1 MALVD
6 HIAIE
11 NFRCVAHAAFD
22 VAPFTVFVGANGSGK
37 SSLLAAFDARKI
49 GDQANAEDPSSPTIV
64 GWKGDEGASVARRLP
79 GGGQKFAARGPDVIT
94 LQLTLSSL
102 RAENRTSSE
111 LRLASSGGNLPNV
124 LASLGRNG
132 LTRLAGDFCRLV
144 PIFRDVDVRPSPIV
158 GHHRVLFQDRWNEDR
173 WYTQS
178 EVSDGSLI
186 MLALLAAFAQ
196 PKPPDILAI
205 DEIERGLHPYL
216 LQQVVALCRE
226 LAAGKLGRPVQVLA
240 ATHSPHL
247 LDFLEPHEVRFVTR
261 DRDTGNTVVTA
272 PPTEA
277 PEWARAPEAYR
288 DSLGDLWLSG
298 ALGGAVG
305 R

>member
-1 MALVD
+1 MTG
-6 HIAIE
+6 IA
-11 NFRCVAHAAFD
+11 
-22 VAPFTVFVGANGSGK
+22 
-37 SSLLAAFDARKI
+37 
-49 GDQANAEDPSSPTIV
+49 
-64 GWKGDEGASVARRLP
+64 
-79 GGGQKFAARGPDVIT
+79 PDVSL
-94 LQLTLSSL
+94 LQLTL
-102 RAENRTSSE
+102 ED
-111 LRLASSGGNLPNV
+111 LRLENEASVAGRLSPSGNNLPNL
-124 LASLGRNG
+124 LASLGRG
-132 LTRLAGDFCRLV
+132 RLGRVAQQFCLLV
-144 PIFRDVDVRPSPIV
+144 PIYQDMDVLPSLNI
-158 GHHRVLFQDRWNEDR
+158 GRHRVLFQDRWNEDR

-196 PKPPDILAI
+196 PQPPDILAI

-216 LQQVVALCRE
+216 LQQVVALCRD

-277 PEWARAPEAYR
+277 PEWARAAEAYR

-298 ALGGAVG
+298 ALGGTVG

>member
-1 MALVD
+1 M
-6 HIAIE
+6 
-11 NFRCVAHAAFD
+11 
-22 VAPFTVFVGANGSGK
+22 
-37 SSLLAAFDARKI
+37 
-49 GDQANAEDPSSPTIV
+49 
-64 GWKGDEGASVARRLP
+64 
-79 GGGQKFAARGPDVIT
+79 
-94 LQLTLSSL
+94 
-102 RAENRTSSE
+102 
-111 LRLASSGGNLPNV
+111 ASSGGNLPNV

-132 LTRLAGDFCRLV
+132 LARLASDFCALV
-144 PIFRDVDVRPSPIV
+144 PIFQDVDVRPSTV
-158 GHHRVLFQDRWNEDR
+158 TGHHRVLFQDRWNEDR

-216 LQQVVALCRE
+216 LQQVVALCRD

-277 PEWARAPEAYR
+277 PEWARAAEAYR

-298 ALGGAVG
+298 ALGGTVG